1 MVVGSA
7 RMRTR
12 GEAHDSGEER
22 QNVLAV
28 LLRRVRLLRLTA
40 QGWGGSARMRRMIAS
55 VVPLIS

>member
-40 QGWGGSARMRRMIAS
+40 QGWGG
-55 VVPLIS
+55 